1 MIVQIGVKIAE
12 NVDRHAIVREVQARD
27 RKDDTDGMRTQWSRD
42 TGSKCVSG
50 SHPSIGEHTAQDGSV
65 KVHGD
70 IERKNESDDI

>member
-1 MIVQIGVKIAE
+1 MAVSIPHSICAKVQKTSDI
-12 NVDRHAIVREVQARD
+12 REVEARN

-50 SHPSIGEHTAQDGSV
+50 SHPSVGEHTAQDGSV